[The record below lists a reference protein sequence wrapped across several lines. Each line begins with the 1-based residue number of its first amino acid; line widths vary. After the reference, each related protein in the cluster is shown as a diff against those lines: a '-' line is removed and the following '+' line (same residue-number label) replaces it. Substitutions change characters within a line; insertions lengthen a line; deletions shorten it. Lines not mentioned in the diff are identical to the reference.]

1 MSELIY
7 KSESYKIIGCCY
19 EVYNDLGP
27 GFLEAVYQE
36 ALAIELKNQGVTFIE
51 FPEMNVFYKGMKLK
65 KQYYPDFLCYNKIIL
80 EIKAIEGLLTDH
92 YYQILNYVKG
102 TESNLGLLVNFGST
116 SLQYK
121 RFANTKNSH

>member
-1 MSELIY
+1 
-7 KSESYKIIGCCY
+7 
-19 EVYNDLGP
+19 
-27 GFLEAVYQE
+27 
-36 ALAIELKNQGVTFIE
+36 
-51 FPEMNVFYKGMKLK
+51 MKLK